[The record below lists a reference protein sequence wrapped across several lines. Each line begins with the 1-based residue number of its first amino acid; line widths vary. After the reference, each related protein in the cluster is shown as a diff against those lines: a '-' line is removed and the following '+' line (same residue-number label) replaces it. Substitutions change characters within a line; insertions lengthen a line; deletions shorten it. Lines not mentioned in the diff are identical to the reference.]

1 VIYNPAGPYMIAL
14 GTSHTAGICD
24 TYTIQDTF
32 ADKIARELNLEL
44 IKIGI
49 PGCINE
55 ELSYAFL
62 RLQNSGLL
70 ENENLKFFLLE
81 PRLTETS
88 MRIGIDSF
96 FNVNDATE
104 ILETYIKKSI
114 GYTAIKDKYKDEFIR
129 PYRLVA
135 EYFSFVMNDKSS
147 VDDKVNNILQLIN
160 NRTNKE
166 YEVDPD
172 IKRIIEDYVNYSL
185 HYAESYAELFNN
197 MIHISMIL
205 NTLNLIE
212 VPTAWITFDEM
223 YRNKLRGIDRNLLI
237 TGYFKNTKDTLIT
250 DGICNKYMNNSPHL
264 LCDCGHLNSAGH
276 DSLYTEII
284 DKIKDIVDF
293 K

>member
-1 VIYNPAGPYMIAL
+1 MVLAKIRAQVVFPTPLGPQKRKACATCPLLIAFFKVPTPA
-14 GTSHTAGICD
+14 
-24 TYTIQDTF
+24 
-32 ADKIARELNLEL
+32 
-44 IKIGI
+44 
-49 PGCINE
+49 
-55 ELSYAFL
+55 
-62 RLQNSGLL
+62 
-70 ENENLKFFLLE
+70 
-81 PRLTETS
+81 
-88 MRIGIDSF
+88 
-96 FNVNDATE
+96 
-104 ILETYIKKSI
+104 
-114 GYTAIKDKYKDEFIR
+114 
-129 PYRLVA
+129 VA
-135 EYFSFVMNDKSS
+135 PT
-147 VDDKVNNILQLIN
+147 
-160 NRTNKE
+160 TNKE